1 MSSATISAPRSDSAV
16 PAARTLII
24 EDLETL
30 PEHGTALFTIC
41 IAASPVA
48 PGPATREQPQA

>member
-1 MSSATISAPRSDSAV
+1 MSSATLSAPRSDG
-16 PAARTLII
+16 AATSSRTLII

-41 IAASPVA
+41 IAASPAA
-48 PGPATREQPQA
+48 PGPATREQHQA

>member
-1 MSSATISAPRSDSAV
+1 MSSATISATRVDGAASS
-16 PAARTLII
+16 ARTLVI

-41 IAASPVA
+41 IAASPVDPA
-48 PGPATREQPQA
+48 PSGREQRQA